1 MLGKPCNLA
10 HDIYVFQ
17 NEVPPTVTTLTS
29 AYSNLGHPLQ
39 TPQTRDKRSHLTKS
53 LLNRTSAAMHS
64 GFDVLHESD
73 DDFIEM
79 FDDMDFTL
87 VDYPT
92 ETVHDS
98 MLGMFKLIGDMFNDE
113 DLS

>member
-1 MLGKPCNLA
+1 
-10 HDIYVFQ
+10 
-17 NEVPPTVTTLTS
+17 
-29 AYSNLGHPLQ
+29 
-39 TPQTRDKRSHLTKS
+39 
-53 LLNRTSAAMHS
+53 MHT
-64 GFDVLHESD
+64 GFEVLHESD

-79 FDDMDFTL
+79 FDDMDFTPE
-87 VDYPT
+87 DYPT